1 MRSLL
6 QLNMRRIFEK
16 LALMSLGLLL
26 VFGQGP
32 VMANALEIVVTD
44 NGSGS
49 ESEVQLTQETQTNV
63 TQTNE
68 ANVANDVNVSAN
80 TGDNE
85 ASDNTGGNVAIETGD
100 VSENVSVNN
109 SVNSSIVETGCCPQ
123 DLTATISGNGA
134 DSDNDI
140 DLDIDNSTNIAI
152 NQTAYIT
159 NNIQGTANTGG
170 NTANDNTGG
179 NVSIE
184 TGSIHIAGGIQN
196 GPINSASVKGG
207 SGGGDISAKIW
218 GNGTGSSNDI
228 SASFDF
234 NSDIFLNFKSD
245 IDNFVNWDLN
255 TGKNKA
261 NDNNGNVSILT
272 GDIFFDFLIK
282 NGPINFGGVDWGCCN
297 IFDPGEPPDDP
308 GDEEPPDDPGD
319 ENGEDNGE
327 DENGED
333 EDEDDEG
340 ELLDEAAA
348 IEAGGP
354 GIAGLSDTGSDLA
367 QLIFFWMGILMIV
380 MGAQLIGR
388 EASGKISSK
397 N

>member
-1 MRSLL
+1 
-6 QLNMRRIFEK
+6 MRRIFEK
-16 LALMSLGLLL
+16 LAFLALGLLL

-32 VMANALEIVVTD
+32 TMVKALEIVVTD

-100 VSENVSVNN
+100 VTENIAVDN
-109 SVNSSIVETGCCPQ
+109 SVNSSVVETECCPQ
-123 DLTATISGNGA
+123 DLTVLISGNGA
-134 DSDNDI
+134 DSENEI
-140 DLDIDNSTNIAI
+140 DLEIENETQIYI
-152 NQTAYIT
+152 NQIAYIT

-179 NVSIE
+179 NVLIE
-184 TGSIHIAGGIQN
+184 TGSIYIAGGIQN
-196 GPINSASVKGG
+196 GPINSASVTGG

-218 GNGTGSSNDI
+218 GNGADSVNSIGADL
-228 SASFDF
+228 DF

-255 TGKNKA
+255 TGGNEI
-261 NDNNGNVSILT
+261 NGNNGNVKILT

-282 NGPINFGGVDWGCCN
+282 NGPINFGGVDWGCCD
-297 IFDPGEPPDDP
+297 IFDPGEPPGDEDP
-308 GDEEPPDDPGD
+308 NDEEPPDDPGD

-333 EDEDDEG
+333 EDDDEDG
-340 ELLDEAAA
+340 ELLAEAAA

-388 EASGKISSK
+388 EASGKLSSK

>member
-1 MRSLL
+1 
-6 QLNMRRIFEK
+6 MRRIFEK
-16 LALMSLGLLL
+16 IAFLALGLLL
-26 VFGQGP
+26 IFGQGP
-32 VMANALEIVVTD
+32 TMAYALEIVVSD

-49 ESEVQLTQETQTNV
+49 ESEVQLTQDTETNV

-68 ANVANDVNVSAN
+68 ANVANDVDVSAN

-100 VSENVSVNN
+100 VTENISVDN
-109 SVNSSIVETGCCPQ
+109 SVNSSVVETGCCPQ
-123 DLTATISGNGA
+123 EVTATISGNGA
-134 DSDNDI
+134 DSENEI
-140 DLDIDNSTNIAI
+140 DLEIENETQISI
-152 NQTAYIT
+152 NQLAYIT

-196 GPINSASVKGG
+196 GPINSASVSGG
-207 SGGGDISAKIW
+207 TGGGDISAKIW
-218 GNGTGSSNDI
+218 GNGADSDNSID
-228 SASFDF
+228 ADLDFD
-234 NSDIFLNFKSD
+234 SDIFLNFKSD

-255 TGKNKA
+255 TGENQA
-261 NDNNGNVSILT
+261 NGNNGNVSILT

-282 NGPINFGGVDWGCCN
+282 NGPINFGFVSWGCCD
-297 IFDPGEPPDDP
+297 IFDPGEPPADDEP
-308 GDEEPPDDPGD
+308 NGEEPPDDPGD
-319 ENGEDNGE
+319 ENGEENGE

-333 EDEDDEG
+333 EDENGEEG
-340 ELLDEAAA
+340 ELLAEAAA

-354 GIAGLSDTGSDLA
+354 GIAGLSDTGSEQA
-367 QLIFFWMGILMIV
+367 QAIFFWMGILMMV

-388 EASGKISSK
+388 EASGKTYSK
-397 N
+397 